1 MYTIV
6 VENVKEHMGI
16 FSRKE
21 KFRARQVFIPGGQP
35 TLTYNPRKELKLED
49 SLEEAKDYLCK
60 LVMMTGS
67 TKSGKTVLTNKVF
80 PKSESI
86 WFDGGSFSSEN
97 DFWIEIVQQLDA
109 YIDESI
115 SETKDKTTQGGVK
128 GGAEKQLFL
137 LKLQGEASVSHS
149 SKKGKAKS
157 QSRKGNPKTIA
168 LQSLRESKK
177 PLIIDDFHYL
187 PREQQA
193 QLVRAVKA
201 LIFDGLP
208 VIFIAIPHRRLDAV
222 KVEREMTGRIETISI
237 PPWEKGELAE
247 IPKTGFP
254 LLNIE
259 VTKQIT
265 DRLADEAISS
275 PHLMQEFCRAICDMH
290 EIKET
295 LDDKIVIDSIDEAT
309 LFQSVAQN
317 TGKVIFD
324 KLSKGPRQR
333 ADRVQRK
340 LANGDTTDIYGL
352 VLLALAQLRPGLD
365 TIEYETL
372 RSTIRDVSSGTQP
385 QAHEVT
391 RVLDKMSQ
399 IAASDESS
407 TPVIDW
413 EKDDRILHITDPF
426 FAFYLRWGIE

>member
-1 MYTIV
+1 
-6 VENVKEHMGI
+6 MGI
-16 FSRKE
+16 FSQKE
-21 KFRARQVFIPGGQP
+21 KYRARQVFIPGGQP
-35 TLTYNPRKELKLED
+35 TLTYNPRKELKLEE

-80 PKSESI
+80 PKSDSI

-97 DFWIEIVQQLDA
+97 DFWIEIVQQLDT
-109 YIDESI
+109 YIDEST
-115 SETKDKTTQGGVK
+115 SESKDKSSQGGVK
-128 GGAEKQLFL
+128 GSAENQLL
-137 LKLQGEASVSHS
+137 LFKTKGEASASYS

-168 LQSLRESKK
+168 LQALRESKK

-187 PREQQA
+187 PRDQQA

-201 LIFDGLP
+201 LIFDGSP
-208 VIFIAIPHRRLDAV
+208 VIFLAIPHRRLDAV
-222 KVEREMTGRIETISI
+222 KIEREMTGRIETISI
-237 PPWEKGELAE
+237 PPWEKGELVE
-247 IPKTGFP
+247 IPRIGFP
-254 LLNIE
+254 LLNLE
-259 VTKQIT
+259 VTNQIT
-265 DRLADEAISS
+265 EKLADDAIGS
-275 PHLMQEFCRAICDMH
+275 PHLMQEFCREICNIRN
-290 EIKET
+290 IKET
-295 LDDKIVIDSIDEAT
+295 LDDKIVIDSIDQERI
-309 LFQSVAQN
+309 FQSVAQN

-324 KLSKGPRQR
+324 KLSKGPKQR
-333 ADRVQRK
+333 TDRVQRK
-340 LANGDTTDIYGL
+340 LTNGDTTDIYGL
-352 VLLALAQLRPGLD
+352 VLHALAQLRPGLD

-372 RSTIRDVSSGTQP
+372 RSAIRDVSSGTQP

-407 TPVIDW
+407 TPVIDL
-413 EKDDRILHITDPF
+413 EKEDRILHITDPF

>member
-1 MYTIV
+1 
-6 VENVKEHMGI
+6 MGI

-21 KFRARQVFIPGGQP
+21 KYRARQVFIPGGQP
-35 TLTYNPRKELKLED
+35 TLTYNPRKELKLEE

-80 PKSESI
+80 PRSESI

-97 DFWIEIVQQLDA
+97 DFWIEIVQQLDT

-115 SETKDKTTQGGVK
+115 SESKDKTTQGGVK
-128 GGAEKQLFL
+128 GSAEKQLL
-137 LKLQGEASVSHS
+137 LFKMRGEALASHS

-168 LQSLRESKK
+168 LQALRESKK

-237 PPWEKGELAE
+237 PPWEKGELVE
-247 IPKTGFP
+247 IPETGFP
-254 LLNIE
+254 LLNVE
-259 VTKQIT
+259 LTDQIT
-265 DRLADEAISS
+265 EKLADEAIGS
-275 PHLMQEFCRAICDMH
+275 PHLMQEFCREICSIH
-290 EIKET
+290 HIKET
-295 LDDKIVIDSIDEAT
+295 LDDKIVIDSIDQER

-333 ADRVQRK
+333 ADRVPRK

-352 VLLALAQLRPGLD
+352 VLHALAQLRPGLD

-372 RSTIRDVSSGTQP
+372 RSAIRDVGSGTQP

-413 EKDDRILHITDPF
+413 EKEDRILHITDPF

>member
-1 MYTIV
+1 
-6 VENVKEHMGI
+6 MGI
-16 FSRKE
+16 FK
-21 KFRARQVFIPGGQP
+21 KKKKYRARQVFIPGGQP
-35 TLTYNPRKELKLED
+35 TLTYNPRRELRLED

-80 PKSESI
+80 PKSQSV
-86 WFDGGSFSSEN
+86 WFDGGAFSGEQ
-97 DFWIEIVQQLDA
+97 DFWLEVAQQLNA
-109 YIDESI
+109 YIDQSTTDSKDRS
-115 SETKDKTTQGGVK
+115 SEIGFK
-128 GGAEKQLFL
+128 GGLEKQLVLF
-137 LKLQGEASVSHS
+137 KAKGETSASRA
-149 SKKGKAKS
+149 SKKAKS
-157 QSRKGNPKTIA
+157 KSLSRKGNPKTVA
-168 LQSLRESKK
+168 LQALKESKK
-177 PLIIDDFHYL
+177 PLVIDDFHYL

-222 KVEREMTGRIETISI
+222 KVEREMTGRIETISV
-237 PPWEKGELAE
+237 PPWEKNELIE
-247 IPKTGFP
+247 IPKIGFP
-254 LLNIE
+254 LLGMVVSDKIVN
-259 VTKQIT
+259 K
-265 DRLADEAISS
+265 LAIEAIGS
-275 PHLMQEFCRAICDMH
+275 PHLMQEFCREICSVHDVT
-290 EIKET
+290 ET
-295 LDDKIVIDSIDEAT
+295 LEDELKVNSINEEL
-309 LFQSVAQN
+309 LFRNVAKN

-333 ADRVQRK
+333 ADRVERK
-340 LANGDTTDIYGL
+340 LSNGTSTDIYGL
-352 VLLALAQLRPGLD
+352 VLHALAQLRPGLD

-372 RSTIRDVSSGTQP
+372 RASIREVSSGSQP

-413 EKDDRILHITDPF
+413 EKEDRVLHITDPF

>member
-1 MYTIV
+1 
-6 VENVKEHMGI
+6 MGI

-21 KFRARQVFIPGGQP
+21 KYRARQVFIPGGQP
-35 TLTYNPRKELKLED
+35 TLTYNPRKELKLEE

-80 PKSESI
+80 PKSESV

-109 YIDESI
+109 YIDESV
-115 SETKDKTTQGGVK
+115 SESKDKTTQGGVK
-128 GGAEKQLFL
+128 GSAEKQLL
-137 LKLQGEASVSHS
+137 LIKMKGEASASHS
-149 SKKGKAKS
+149 TKKGKGKS

-168 LQSLRESKK
+168 LQALRESKK

-201 LIFDGLP
+201 LIFEGLP

-237 PPWEKGELAE
+237 PPWEKRELIE
-247 IPKTGFP
+247 IPNAGFP

-259 VTKQIT
+259 IT
-265 DRLADEAISS
+265 DEVTQRLAEEAIGS
-275 PHLMQEFCRAICDMH
+275 PHLMQEFCREICNIR

-295 LDDKIVIDSIDEAT
+295 LDDKIIIDSIDEEP

-340 LANGDTTDIYGL
+340 LVNGETTDIYGL
-352 VLLALAQLRPGLD
+352 VLHALAQLRPSLD

-372 RSTIRDVSSGTQP
+372 RSAIRDVSSVTQP

-407 TPVIDW
+407 TPVIDR
-413 EKDDRILHITDPF
+413 EKEDRILHITDPF

>member
-1 MYTIV
+1 
-6 VENVKEHMGI
+6 
-16 FSRKE
+16 
-21 KFRARQVFIPGGQP
+21 
-35 TLTYNPRKELKLED
+35 
-49 SLEEAKDYLCK
+49 
-60 LVMMTGS
+60 MMTGS

>member
-1 MYTIV
+1 
-6 VENVKEHMGI
+6 MGI

-21 KFRARQVFIPGGQP
+21 KYRARQVFIPGGQP
-35 TLTYNPRKELKLED
+35 TLTYNPRKELKLEE

-97 DFWIEIVQQLDA
+97 DFWIEIVQQLDT

-115 SETKDKTTQGGVK
+115 SESKDKTTQGGVK
-128 GGAEKQLFL
+128 GSAEKQLL
-137 LKLQGEASVSHS
+137 LFKMKGEASASHS

-168 LQSLRESKK
+168 LQALRESKK

-187 PREQQA
+187 PRGQQA

-237 PPWEKGELAE
+237 PPWEKGELVE
-247 IPKTGFP
+247 IPETGFP
-254 LLNIE
+254 LLNVE
-259 VTKQIT
+259 VTDQIT
-265 DRLADEAISS
+265 EKLADEAIGS
-275 PHLMQEFCRAICDMH
+275 PHLMQEFCREMCNIRD
-290 EIKET
+290 IKVT
-295 LDDKIVIDSIDEAT
+295 LDDKIVIDSIDQER

-352 VLLALAQLRPGLD
+352 VLHALAQLRPGMD

-372 RSTIRDVSSGTQP
+372 RSAIRDVSSGTQP

-413 EKDDRILHITDPF
+413 EKEDRILHITDPF

>member
-1 MYTIV
+1 
-6 VENVKEHMGI
+6 MGI

-21 KFRARQVFIPGGQP
+21 KYRARQVFIPGGQP
-35 TLTYNPRKELKLED
+35 TLTYNPRKELGLED

-86 WFDGGSFSSEN
+86 WFDGGSFSSES
-97 DFWIEIVQQLDA
+97 DFWLEIVQQLDT
-109 YIDESI
+109 YIDESV
-115 SETKDKTTQGGVK
+115 SESKDKTTQGGVK
-128 GGAEKQLFL
+128 GSAEKQLL
-137 LKLQGEASVSHS
+137 LFKMKGEASASRS

-168 LQSLRESKK
+168 LQTLRESKK

-222 KVEREMTGRIETISI
+222 KVEREMTGRIETITV
-237 PPWEKGELAE
+237 PPWEKNELVE
-247 IPKTGFP
+247 IPNTGFP
-254 LLNIE
+254 LLNME
-259 VTKQIT
+259 VTEKVKE
-265 DRLADEAISS
+265 RLAEEAIGS
-275 PHLMQEFCRAICDMH
+275 PHLMQEFCREICKIH
-290 EIKET
+290 GIKET
-295 LDDKIVIDSIDEAT
+295 VDEKNVIDSISEDV
-309 LFQSVAQN
+309 LFPNVAQN

-340 LANGDTTDIYGL
+340 LTNGTTTDIYGL
-352 VLLALAQLRPGLD
+352 VLHALAQLRPGLD

-372 RSTIRDVSSGTQP
+372 RAAIRDVSSGTQP

-413 EKDDRILHITDPF
+413 EKEDRILHITDPF

>member
-1 MYTIV
+1 M
-6 VENVKEHMGI
+6 
-16 FSRKE
+16 
-21 KFRARQVFIPGGQP
+21 
-35 TLTYNPRKELKLED
+35 
-49 SLEEAKDYLCK
+49 
-60 LVMMTGS
+60 
-67 TKSGKTVLTNKVF
+67 
-80 PKSESI
+80 
-86 WFDGGSFSSEN
+86 
-97 DFWIEIVQQLDA
+97 
-109 YIDESI
+109 
-115 SETKDKTTQGGVK
+115 
-128 GGAEKQLFL
+128 
-137 LKLQGEASVSHS
+137 
-149 SKKGKAKS
+149 
-157 QSRKGNPKTIA
+157 
-168 LQSLRESKK
+168 
-177 PLIIDDFHYL
+177 
-187 PREQQA
+187 
-193 QLVRAVKA
+193 
-201 LIFDGLP
+201 
-208 VIFIAIPHRRLDAV
+208 

-237 PPWEKGELAE
+237 PPWEKGELVE
-247 IPKTGFP
+247 IPRTGFP

-259 VTKQIT
+259 VKDQIT
-265 DRLADEAISS
+265 DRLADEAIGS

-295 LDDKIVIDSIDEAT
+295 SDDKIVIDSIDEET

-340 LANGDTTDIYGL
+340 LADGDTTDIYGL
-352 VLLALAQLRPGLD
+352 VLRALAQLRPGLD

-372 RSTIRDVSSGTQP
+372 RSAIRDVSSGTQP